1 MSEEFENKN
10 VGMVALIIGGVVL
23 LIGLVGLVVNIYTT

>member
-10 VGMVALIIGGVVL
+10 VGLVALIIGGTVF
-23 LIGLVGLVVNIYTT
+23 LIGLAGVIFNVYVT